1 MGETALIFF
10 SLAVAARDRRLQE
23 YFIWAFFLGK
33 HRTPRPHTHK
43 CNSTHNH
50 SHIIAFFQEETD
62 YPVLR
67 CRSDIRICAQLSL
80 PLSSYTITLPTHYLL
95 IHLAG
100 GNSKEYCIAFISKWG
115 RRKQLSQKVFPTS
128 FFPPLKLSQLTQWCY
143 SADVTAPSTYAC
155 FFSRTLRRQSEMLM
169 RVSLPCFLLGLN
181 R

>member
-10 SLAVAARDRRLQE
+10 SFAVAARDRRLQE

-67 CRSDIRICAQLSL
+67 CRSDIRVCAQLSL
-80 PLSSYTITLPTHYLL
+80 PLSSYTITLPLITYSFTSPEVTARNIVLPSFLNEVEGNNWAKRYSPLHSSHHSNCLSLL
-95 IHLAG
+95 SDAT
-100 GNSKEYCIAFISKWG
+100 
-115 RRKQLSQKVFPTS
+115 P
-128 FFPPLKLSQLTQWCY
+128 LTQLLR
-143 SADVTAPSTYAC
+143 P
-155 FFSRTLRRQSEMLM
+155 RTLAFSAVHSD
-169 RVSLPCFLLGLN
+169 VSLKC
-181 R
+181 